1 MQQPSAAT
9 GRRYSLTM
17 VTAELGV
24 PRSSVYAAR
33 GTKVTA
39 KPEPAKRGPKTTI
52 SDESLL
58 LHIRTDLLE
67 SPFVGE
73 GHRKVWARLRVRGV
87 RVSKQRILRLM
98 RENTLLAPSRQK
110 RVLGPRN
117 HDGRITTDRPDVMW
131 GTDLTT
137 TVLRDGTNVS
147 VMIAVDHCTMECV
160 GIHAAKPAKAF
171 EALEPIRQGLREHFG
186 DVAADIARG
195 LAVRHDNGPQYVSD
209 TFQNELR
216 FFGIE
221 SSPSFVRA
229 PEGNG
234 CSERFIRILKE
245 QLLWVRYFDSIEEL
259 RLALHE
265 WRRVYNEQ
273 WLLERHGFLSP
284 TAARAALA
292 QRAVA

>member
-1 MQQPSAAT
+1 
-9 GRRYSLTM
+9 
-17 VTAELGV
+17 
-24 PRSSVYAAR
+24 
-33 GTKVTA
+33 
-39 KPEPAKRGPKTTI
+39 
-52 SDESLL
+52 
-58 LHIRTDLLE
+58 
-67 SPFVGE
+67 
-73 GHRKVWARLRVRGV
+73 
-87 RVSKQRILRLM
+87 
-98 RENTLLAPSRQK
+98 
-110 RVLGPRN
+110 
-117 HDGRITTDRPDVMW
+117 MW